1 MLLASPYLTRIRA
14 QLQAMNASEQIYA
27 RYYHACCEQQQYLSA
42 LKAAAA
48 TPSASSLSVAA
59 HEAAGVTVAGVKADR
74 LQTGVVAYQLPE
86 VELTPQLRARLSHDE
101 QQPLRRFINSLTVKE
116 RDLIAAD
123 NILIRDL
130 NPLPENFSEDMYF
143 SPQET
148 AAIVL
153 TKHNRFTP
161 VFTHRH
167 LFFELIY
174 VLSGSCQQVIM
185 GQEVSLREGD
195 FCCVA
200 PDISHAIA
208 VFSEQS
214 LIINIL
220 VRRSAFELVLL
231 DLLRGDNPLA
241 TFFNQ
246 GVCDRIITPYMLVH
260 TKETK
265 EAKESYDAHAL
276 QAPTE
281 QDIAGKHA
289 VAIAGAEDVP
299 VAMARSDAAQELE
312 YLVLAMYEESQAGRP
327 YGDKKLNGELMVLF
341 STLLQYF
348 SADIVLP
355 QTTVSEQS
363 FVCDILHYMEEH
375 YQHVTLKELAAHFNL
390 CEAYLSRKIKQAC
403 HKSFRELHQDMV
415 FCKVRELLEQSTLS
429 VRTIAQLVG
438 FNNVEHF
445 HRLFRKHFGMTCLE
459 YRRKYSHPAAGT
471 AGAVPSLLGRGK

>member
-1 MLLASPYLTRIRA
+1 MLLASPYLTRIKA
-14 QLQAMNASEQIYA
+14 QLQAMNASEQLYA

-42 LKAAAA
+42 LKAAV
-48 TPSASSLSVAA
+48 TPSALSLSAAA
-59 HEAAGVTVAGVKADR
+59 HEAAVVTTAGVVGAKADH

-101 QQPLRRFINSLTVKE
+101 QQPLRRFIKSLTVKE
-116 RDLIAAD
+116 RDLIAAE

-265 EAKESYDAHAL
+265 EHHDAHAL
-276 QAPTE
+276 QEPIA
-281 QDIAGKHA
+281 QGILGRHAADIAGTA
-289 VAIAGAEDVP
+289 ADLP

-312 YLVLAMYEESQAGRP
+312 HLVLAMYEESQAGRP

-459 YRRKYSHPAAGT
+459 YRRKYSHPTSAT
-471 AGAVPSLLGRGK
+471 GAVVQL